1 MRLVTYQHGG
11 ESSTGVLTNTGV
23 VDLPRASGGRIPGEM
38 VALLCGGDPILQLA
52 REVVTAGDEIP
63 LASVRLQAP
72 IRRPGKIL
80 GIGLN
85 YADHA
90 AEGGRKKPDYPLV
103 FAKTVLETT
112 GDGDPIRL
120 PAVTQMVDFEGEL
133 AAVIGKNSRQMKDE
147 DMLSCVAGYTICN
160 DVSARDYQRRSGHT
174 AGKSF
179 ETFAPLGPAIVTRD
193 EVPDP
198 HALDI
203 RTWVSDEEMQRSNTK
218 HLIFTIPYLIQYLSP
233 IFPLEPGDV
242 ITTGTPSGVGAYRD
256 PPRFLKVGDTVRIEI
271 TGIGTLQNPVM

>member
-1 MRLVTYQHGG
+1 MRLVTYQYGG
-11 ESSTGVLTNTGV
+11 KSSTGVLTDKGV

-133 AAVIGKNSRQMKDE
+133 AAVIGKNSRQMTDE

-271 TGIGTLQNPVM
+271 AGIGTLQNPVM

>member
-1 MRLVTYQHGG
+1 MRLVTYQYGG
-11 ESSTGVLTNTGV
+11 KSSTGVLTDNGV

-133 AAVIGKNSRQMKDE
+133 AAVIGKNSRQMTDE

-271 TGIGTLQNPVM
+271 AGIGTLQNPVM